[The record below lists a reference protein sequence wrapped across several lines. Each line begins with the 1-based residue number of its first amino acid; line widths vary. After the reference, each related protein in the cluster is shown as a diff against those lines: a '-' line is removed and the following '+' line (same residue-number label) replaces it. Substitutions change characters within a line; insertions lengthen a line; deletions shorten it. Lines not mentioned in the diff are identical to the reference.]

1 MKIVVDMNLSPE
13 WTTVFA
19 ARGWP
24 TVHWSQIGDPRAP
37 DRAIMEWA
45 RENGYAVFT
54 HDLDFGAVLAATQA
68 EAPSVIQ
75 VRAQDILPSHLGEV
89 VVRVLLRHESE
100 IASGVLI
107 SIDELG
113 SRVRLL
119 PLRTSR

>member
-19 ARGWP
+19 ASGWAA
-24 TVHWSQIGDPRAP
+24 VHWSQIGDPSAP
-37 DRAIMEWA
+37 DRVVMEWA
-45 RENGYAVFT
+45 RANGHAVFT
-54 HDLDFGAVLAATQA
+54 HDLDFGSVLAATQA
-68 EAPSVIQ
+68 EGPSVIQ
-75 VRAQDILPSHLGEV
+75 VHAQDVLPSHLGEL

-100 IASGVLI
+100 IASGALI

-119 PLRTSR
+119 PLRGSR

>member
-13 WTTVFA
+13 WITVFGAQGWA
-19 ARGWP
+19 AI
-24 TVHWSQIGDPRAP
+24 HWSQVGDPRAP

-45 RENGYAVFT
+45 RANGHAVFT

-68 EAPSVIQ
+68 EGPSVIQ
-75 VRAQDILPSHLGEV
+75 VRAQDVLPFHLGDV
-89 VVRVLLRHESE
+89 VVRVLARHEGE
-100 IASGVLI
+100 ITSGVLI

-119 PLRTSR
+119 PLRSSK